1 VNVPF
6 LDLNKLNLRHKTE
19 ILNKINSIIENG
31 YFIRGNENKL
41 FEEDFS
47 RFLNQKHVIGVANG
61 LDALRLIFRAYI
73 ELGRLSVGDEVIVP
87 ANTYIASVL
96 AITENGLIPKFLEPN
111 ISSYNLD
118 LSKITSFVSKKTKAV
133 LMVHLYGQVSWDYNA
148 VNELKKK
155 GVIFVEDCAQSVGGS
170 IAGDLCGSFGDA
182 SGFSFYPGKN
192 LGAMGD
198 GGAVVSNDIDLSNC
212 IRSIANYGSKKK
224 YLNEYKGLNSRLDEI
239 QAAILRIKLPFLLSD
254 NKRRFQ
260 IANMYNEKLKNLPI
274 ILPIINQSHVYHL
287 YVIRSDKRAEL
298 QKFLEKKGIQ
308 TLIHYP
314 IPPHLQKSYKEF
326 NKIQLPITEEI
337 HNTVLSLPISPVM
350 NDMEVDYVCKQI
362 ELFFT

>member
-1 VNVPF
+1 MNVPF
-6 LDLNKLNLRHKTE
+6 LDLNKLNLRHKID
-19 ILNKINSIIENG
+19 ILNKINSIIEKG

-47 RFLNQKHVIGVANG
+47 RFLNQKHTIGVANG

-96 AITENGLIPKFLEPN
+96 AITENGLIPKFLEPD
-111 ISSYNLD
+111 ISTYNLD
-118 LSKITSFVSKKTKAV
+118 LSKISSYVSDKTKAV

-148 VNELKKK
+148 VNELKNK
-155 GVIFVEDCAQSVGGS
+155 GLIFVEDCAQSVGGD
-170 IAGDLCGSFGDA
+170 INDTFCGSFGDA

-198 GGAVVSNDIDLSNC
+198 GGAVVSNDTDLSDC
-212 IRSIANYGSKKK
+212 IRSIANYGSKEK
-224 YLNEYKGLNSRLDEI
+224 YLNDYKGLNSRLDEI

-254 NKRRFQ
+254 NQRRFQ
-260 IANMYNEKLKNLPI
+260 IATIYNEKLKKWPI
-274 ILPIINQSHVYHL
+274 ILPIINQSHVFHL
-287 YVIRSDKRAEL
+287 YVVRSHKRTEL
-298 QKFLEKKGIQ
+298 QEFLAKKGVQ

-314 IPPHLQKSYKEF
+314 IPPHLQKSYKEY
-326 NKIQLPITEEI
+326 NKMQLPITVEI
-337 HNTVLSLPISPVM
+337 HNTVLSLPISPVIT
-350 NDMEVDYVCKQI
+350 DMEVDYVCKQI